1 MKKNSIISIIIILL
15 ILLTAILFVRG
26 CSQEGSE
33 MKTYNVAGTYTETTT
48 YQNANITVS
57 GVNIENATY
66 TGNVSITDAVADGD
80 IRLTNSA
87 VQGELMVQGG
97 GTVYLDGGTYQNIT
111 LEKQDVKLVLLGE
124 AVVENLT
131 VRSAANIVVDN
142 QSKVKTLTV
151 DKTASR
157 TSITTQANGT
167 IENLQSRGISD
178 IVLNTPTKLVGFGPN
193 AGGSTLVANAIVDK
207 IVAESKVVLTLNANV
222 GSVLLTSTGE
232 GTSITLGNNAVI
244 ASLGTEARVEIKGE
258 GSVTSA
264 TTNNLLNITGT
275 ITPDVV
281 YITTK
286 PVVTDPNGG
295 MTIST
300 NTSRTAD
307 STGSSSS
314 SSNWFSSDSSSGS
327 IINSKYESS
336 TLNPVD
342 PTPSPSPTPPS
353 PPSNISVTGIQ
364 VTPVEADVIMGNTLK
379 LNTVV
384 FPENATNQ
392 TVLWESSNPSIA
404 TVTNGVVTPVSNG
417 EVTITAR
424 TQDGDKTDTSKVTVK
439 TNISAVTMI
448 NTINAVNNS
457 ISETIA
463 YDSSYTLPVV
473 VIVQGHGSDIFPCTV
488 NWSPNTVDT
497 KKVGETTYT
506 GTLVMPAGYVNLN
519 NIQASIILT
528 VQAQPIIT
536 ASSEMSSQR
545 IYLNE
550 DPTPVFVEASV
561 TEDKV
566 LTYQWSQRIGDV
578 ETPLPEVTGPIYDPP
593 ISTTPGTVYYNCV
606 ITSENAAP
614 VTVLAGIVVTSA
626 EPGTITDPV
635 DPAATPDQTESVNP
649 VVSTGFSEK
658 PTITSQPTSISQ
670 LTGVALAASL
680 AQATNTAQAALGSTK
695 AESIPAAFSVE
706 ASVNDGGTLTYQWFE
721 SKSLINADGTAI
733 SGATNKTLDVNASGP
748 AGTTY
753 YYVEITNTK
762 AGCLPE
768 TTVSLPVSFTVV

>member
-1 MKKNSIISIIIILL
+1 RNVMKKNSIISIIIILL

-33 MKTYNVAGTYTETTT
+33 MKNYNVAGTYTETST
-48 YQNANITVS
+48 YQNAEISVS

-66 TGNVSITDAVADGD
+66 TGNVSITDAVVDGD

-87 VQGELMVQGG
+87 VQGELLVKGG
-97 GTVYLDGGTYQNIT
+97 GTIYLDGGSYQNIT

-124 AVVENLT
+124 VAVENLT
-131 VRSAANIVVDN
+131 IRSAATVVVDN
-142 QSKVKTLTV
+142 QSKVKNLNV
-151 DKTASR
+151 EKTASR

-167 IENLQSRGISD
+167 IENIQSRGISD
-178 IVLNTPTKLVGFGPN
+178 IVLNTPAKLVGFGPN
-193 AGGSTLVANAIVDK
+193 AGGSTLVTNAIVDK
-207 IVAESKVVLTLNANV
+207 IVAESKIVLTLNANV
-222 GSVLLTSTGE
+222 GSLLLTSTGE

-244 ASLGTEARVEIKGE
+244 ASLGTETRVEIKGE

-264 TTNNLLNITGT
+264 TTNDILNITGT

-281 YITTK
+281 YLTTK

-300 NTSRTAD
+300 NTSRTAN

-314 SSNWFSSDSSSGS
+314 SSSWFSEDSSSGT
-327 IINSKYESS
+327 IINSKYDAPP
-336 TLNPVD
+336 LNPVD
-342 PTPSPSPTPPS
+342 PTPTPTPTPPS
-353 PPSNISVTGIQ
+353 PPANIAVTGIQ

-379 LNTVV
+379 LNAVV
-384 FPENATNQ
+384 FPENASNQ
-392 TVLWESSNPSIA
+392 TVLWESSNPSVA

-457 ISETIA
+457 IAETVA
-463 YDSSYTLPVV
+463 YDSSYSLPVV
-473 VIVQGHGSDIFPCTV
+473 VIVQGFSSEIFPCTV
-488 NWSPNTVDT
+488 NWSPNTVDP

-519 NIQASIILT
+519 NIQPSIVLT
-528 VQAQPIIT
+528 VQAQPVIT
-536 ASSEMSSQR
+536 ASSALSSQR
-545 IYLNE
+545 IYLND
-550 DPTPVFVEASV
+550 DPAPVFVEASV

-593 ISTTPGTVYYNCV
+593 VSTTPGTVYYNCI
-606 ITSENAAP
+606 ITSENAVP

-626 EPGTITDPV
+626 EPV
-635 DPAATPDQTESVNP
+635 DPNVTPDETASVAP
-649 VVSTGFSEK
+649 VVATGLSEK

-680 AQATNTAQAALGSTK
+680 AQATNTAQAALGSPKT
-695 AESIPAAFSVE
+695 ESIPAAFSVE
-706 ASVNDGGTLTYQWFE
+706 ASITDGGTLTYQWFE

-733 SGATNKTLDVNASGP
+733 AGATNKTLDVDASGP

-762 AGCLPE
+762 EGCLPE
-768 TTVSLPVSFTVV
+768 TTVSLPVLFTVV

>member
-33 MKTYNVAGTYTETTT
+33 MKNYNVAGTYTETAT
-48 YQNANITVS
+48 YQNAEISVS

-66 TGNVSITDAVADGD
+66 TGNVSITDAVVDGD

-87 VQGELMVQGG
+87 VQGELLVKGG
-97 GTVYLDGGTYQNIT
+97 GTIYLDGGSYQNIT

-124 AVVENLT
+124 VAVENLT
-131 VRSAANIVVDN
+131 IRSAATVVVDN
-142 QSKVKTLTV
+142 QSKVKNLNV
-151 DKTASR
+151 EKTASR

-167 IENLQSRGISD
+167 IENIQSRGISD
-178 IVLNTPTKLVGFGPN
+178 IVLNTPAKLVGFGPN
-193 AGGSTLVANAIVDK
+193 AGGSTLVTNAIVDK

-222 GSVLLTSTGE
+222 GSLLLTSTGE

-244 ASLGTEARVEIKGE
+244 ASLGTETRVEIKGE

-264 TTNNLLNITGT
+264 TTNDILNITGT

-281 YITTK
+281 YLTTK

-300 NTSRTAD
+300 NTSRTAN

-314 SSNWFSSDSSSGS
+314 SSSWFSEDSSSGT
-327 IINSKYESS
+327 IINSKYNAPP
-336 TLNPVD
+336 LNPVD
-342 PTPSPSPTPPS
+342 PTPTPTPTPPS
-353 PPSNISVTGIQ
+353 PPANIAVTGIQ

-379 LNTVV
+379 LNAVV

-392 TVLWESSNPSIA
+392 TVLWESSNPNVA
-404 TVTNGVVTPVSNG
+404 TVTNGVVTPVANG

-457 ISETIA
+457 IAETVA
-463 YDSSYTLPVV
+463 YDSSYSLPVV
-473 VIVQGHGSDIFPCTV
+473 VIVQGFGSEIFPCTV

-519 NIQASIILT
+519 NIQPSIVLT
-528 VQAQPIIT
+528 VQTQPVIT
-536 ASSEMSSQR
+536 ASSALSSQR
-545 IYLNE
+545 IYLN
-550 DPTPVFVEASV
+550 DNPAPIFVEASV

-593 ISTTPGTVYYNCV
+593 VSTTPGTVYYNCI
-606 ITSENAAP
+606 ITSENAVP
-614 VTVLAGIVVTSA
+614 ITVLAGIVVTSA
-626 EPGTITDPV
+626 EPVTIADPI
-635 DPAATPDQTESVNP
+635 DPNVTPDETASVAP
-649 VVSTGFSEK
+649 VVATGLSEK

-680 AQATNTAQAALGSTK
+680 AQATNTAQAALGSPKT
-695 AESIPAAFSVE
+695 ESIPAAFSVE
-706 ASVNDGGTLTYQWFE
+706 ASINDGGTLTYQWFE

-733 SGATNKTLDVNASGP
+733 AGATNKTLDVDASGP

-762 AGCLPE
+762 EGCLPE